1 MSRPLLEVTDLHT
14 EFGTCADP
22 VRAVDGVT
30 LRVDQGETVGI
41 VGESGCGKTTLA
53 LSLLRLVPEP
63 GRIVGG
69 SIRLAGHDLLALD
82 NDDIRSIRGADL
94 AMTFQ
99 DPMAA
104 LNPLTKVGA
113 QIKEAMTAHDRFS
126 RQQAA
131 DRVVPLLQRVVIPSA
146 QQRARNYP
154 HQFSGGMRQ
163 RAMVAM
169 GLANDPSLLI
179 ADEPTTALD
188 VTTQAQLIELLK
200 HLNHQ
205 SGMAIMLVTHDMA
218 LVASLCQRVIVMYAG
233 RIVEEGPTDAVFAHP
248 QHPYTWSLLGS
259 VPSIDTPRHARLRGV
274 PGAPPDL
281 GQLPTGCTF
290 HPRCG
295 FREPRCERHEPPLD
309 LVSPGQRARC
319 WVLMRNVDKPG
330 HDDAPRPLTT
340 PAATPSRGGEQQ
352 PSVAADTEPVLRT
365 ENLHKHFPTSGLTS
379 PPIKAVDDVTLEIR
393 RGETLGL
400 IGESGCG
407 KTTLAR
413 VIAQLLTATSGRVL
427 FEGQDL
433 TRLKERQLREVRRRL
448 QVVFQD
454 PFSSLDP
461 RMTVGRLIDEPLTN
475 FKAGRRQ
482 DRRNRVRAL
491 LEIVGLN
498 PDHADRYPHQFSGG
512 QRQRIGIA
520 RALALNPALI
530 ICDEPT
536 SSLDVSIQA
545 QILNLLKDL
554 QHEFALTYLF
564 ITHDL
569 GVIRHLANR
578 VAVMYLGKIIELAD
592 ADQLYHHPQH
602 PYTKMLL
609 DAVPSLDPLVKGQR
623 HPTLLEAEA
632 PSPVTLPNGC
642 RFHPRCPIA
651 HTPGIC
657 DQNEPPLE
665 PQGDRHEAA
674 CYFAQHSATTSR
686 AKRSS

>member
-14 EFGTCADP
+14 HFGSPANP

-30 LRVDQGETVGI
+30 LHGGHGETVGI

-63 GRIVGG
+63 GRIAAG

-82 NDDIRSIRGADL
+82 HDDIRSIRGAEL

-126 RQQAA
+126 RRQAT

-163 RAMVAM
+163 RAMIAM
-169 GLANDPSLLI
+169 GVANDPSLLI

-205 SGMAIMLVTHDMA
+205 SGMAIILVTHDIA

-233 RIVEEGPTDAVFAHP
+233 RIVEQGPTDTVFAHP

-259 VPSIDTPRHARLRGV
+259 VPRIDTPPQDRLRGV

-281 GQLPTGCTF
+281 GNLPTGCTF

-295 FREPRCERHEPPLD
+295 FREPRCEHHEPPLEPVAPD
-309 LVSPGQRARC
+309 QQARC
-319 WVLMRNVDKPG
+319 WVLMRNIAKPG
-330 HDDAPRPLTT
+330 DDHAPRSLTT
-340 PAATPSRGGEQQ
+340 PTATSPRRGQQ
-352 PSVAADTEPVLRT
+352 PRHPSSVAADAEPVLRT

-379 PPIKAVDDVTLEIR
+379 PPIKAVDDVTLEVR

-413 VIAQLLTATSGRVL
+413 VIAQLLPATSGRVL

-433 TRLKERQLREVRRRL
+433 TRLTERQLREVRRQL
-448 QVVFQD
+448 QMVFQD

-461 RMTVGRLIDEPLTN
+461 RMTIGQLIDEPLAN
-475 FKAGRRQ
+475 FKTGRPP
-482 DRRNRVRAL
+482 DRRHRIREL

-554 QHEFALTYLF
+554 QHEFDLTYLF

-592 ADQLYHHPQH
+592 TDQLFHHPQH
-602 PYTKMLL
+602 PYTTMLL
-609 DAVPSLDPLVKGQR
+609 DAVPSTKPHEEQKRRPRPAQR
-623 HPTLLEAEA
+623 
-632 PSPVTLPNGC
+632 
-642 RFHPRCPIA
+642 
-651 HTPGIC
+651 
-657 DQNEPPLE
+657 
-665 PQGDRHEAA
+665 
-674 CYFAQHSATTSR
+674 
-686 AKRSS
+686 